1 MPHRGTRTVSRT
13 DRTRWFIATAVSMA
27 ALLATQPAHA
37 AVVDR
42 AASSGLAQT
51 IRSWSANVADW
62 NSDGL
67 DDVLLGHHARGLTL
81 YRNTGAG
88 FVVSKAVGSGVD
100 RHDCAWGDANRDG
113 RLDFLCTVGAD
124 WGNGIGIDELWLQS
138 PAGVFTEVGASWGI
152 QDPYGR
158 GRWAAFLDANGD
170 GIDDLYV
177 GNEAGR
183 SDGRLTPNRFY
194 LGTGTRYVEAPQW
207 GVTEELGNEC
217 TRVTDYNSDGRPDLL
232 VCGED
237 GLMLYRN
244 DGNRFTDVASSLGI
258 ATAGALDADLADMN
272 GDGRLDL
279 VKIVATGVKIQLRET
294 GGAFAS
300 PVTITTYT
308 GGKQGAVADFDGDGD
323 LDIYYLR
330 KDQLRDHIF
339 FNSGNG
345 LTFVRRAVPLP
356 AVAGSGSTVEPLNN
370 GTDAA
375 VEFVVMNGAKQ
386 KAGSVQ
392 YIVWT

>member
-1 MPHRGTRTVSRT
+1 MT
-13 DRTRWFIATAVSMA
+13 A

-42 AASSGLAQT
+42 TATSRLGQS

-88 FVVSKAVGSGVD
+88 FIVSKTVGRGVD
-100 RHDCAWGDANRDG
+100 RHDCAWGDANNDG

-124 WGNGIGIDELWLQS
+124 RGNGIGIDELWLQS
-138 PAGVFTEVGASWGI
+138 AGGIFSEVGASWGI

-170 GIDDLYV
+170 GTDDLFV

-183 SDGRLTPNRFY
+183 SDGQPSPNRFY

-232 VCGED
+232 VCGKD
-237 GLMLYRN
+237 DLMLYRN
-244 DGNRFTDVASSLGI
+244 DGNRFTDVASALGI

-279 VKIVATGVKIQLRET
+279 VKVVATGVKIQLREP

-300 PVTITTYT
+300 PETITTYK

-339 FNSGNG
+339 LNSGNG
-345 LTFVRRAVPLP
+345 LAYARRAVPLP
-356 AVAGSGSTVEPLNN
+356 AIAGSGSTVEPLNN

-392 YIVWT
+392 YIGWM